1 MHYLIF
7 ILSLTIIIYIRLL
20 YLKKCL
26 KKILASNVIYT
37 CIDHNKKTLE
47 NYYDTLDEIFKKI
60 KKCENGQ
67 ENIKNFLNSSE
78 AIKGLRGK

>member
-1 MHYLIF
+1 MY
-7 ILSLTIIIYIRLL
+7 
-20 YLKKCL
+20 
-26 KKILASNVIYT
+26 
-37 CIDHNKKTLE
+37 DHNHQNLKIISI
-47 NYYDTLDEIFKKI
+47 LDDVFKKI